1 MFKNEIILK
10 SQQRFKSEGHYVYT
24 EEVNK
29 IVLRSNDNKRL
40 KTFVRI
46 RTYPYGANA
55 FKVFEIEML
64 RKYK

>member
-10 SQQRFKSEGHYVYT
+10 SQQRFKSEGHCAYT

-29 IVLRSNDNKRL
+29 IVLSSNDNKRL
-40 KTFVRI
+40 QIFVRI
-46 RTYPYGANA
+46 RTYPCGANA

-64 RKYK
+64 SKYK